1 MKVKAVSRLQGF
13 NSGFKIVFDD
23 FFHFLRERKEKKR
36 KRRNKFWKK
45 GLNRSPPLHTHKIGS
60 PEGTEKKQRKR
71 KHTKKH
77 RRKQRKRNDN
87 CYSSILF
94 PNLSLLSGSLAL
106 HISVAIMNSWRKFF
120 ENQKICCHPLWS
132 QCFRLRLCRK
142 YGTAGRRKS
151 RLQNLQE
158 SPRNYQINVISEHL
172 RTQPELKI
180 IHINT
185 DCTSIQR

>member
-13 NSGFKIVFDD
+13 NSGFKIGFDD
-23 FFHFLRERKEKKR
+23 FFHFLRERKDKKR
-36 KRRNKFWKK
+36 KRSNKFWKK
-45 GLNRSPPLHTHKIGS
+45 GLNRAPTPLHTHKIGS

-71 KHTKKH
+71 KHRKKH
-77 RRKQRKRNDN
+77 RTKQRKRNDN

-120 ENQKICCHPLWS
+120 ENLKICCNSPWN

-142 YGTAGRRKS
+142 YGTAGRRMS
-151 RLQNLQE
+151 RPQILQE

-185 DCTSIQR
+185 SIQR